1 MCSVV
6 QLCLALCNPMDCSLP
21 GSSVHGTFQAR
32 IMEWVAISFSRE
44 YSRPKDQ
51 TQVTCIAGRF
61 FTVWAT
67 REAQLFFL
75 CLPMYIFA
83 VNTSHFVSLLILH
96 PTFLP
101 CPTHLLTP
109 SNNITLG
116 VKFEHKDLGETR
128 LVHKRE
134 ENGCYV
140 SLLRILLIHC
150 SSSSLG
156 VVQMWCAAWS

>member
-1 MCSVV
+1 MGCHFLLQGIFPTQGS
-6 QLCLALCNPMDCSLP
+6 NPGDLHCRQILYRLSHQ
-21 GSSVHGTFQAR
+21 GSP
-32 IMEWVAISFSRE
+32 II
-44 YSRPKDQ
+44 
-51 TQVTCIAGRF
+51 
-61 FTVWAT
+61 
-67 REAQLFFL
+67 FL

-96 PTFLP
+96 PTSP
-101 CPTHLLTP
+101 SCPAHLLTP
-109 SNNITLG
+109 SNTITLE
-116 VKFEHKDLGETR
+116 VRFEHKDLGETR

-156 VVQMWCAAWS
+156 VVQMCCAAWSSYCSLWPTFF